1 MIEEIG
7 KMTITFNRKTY
18 GTLLAE
24 YQPKVITTEVENE
37 QAIALAQELEHRSDL
52 TSEEET
58 FLELLVALI
67 EKFENENYPIPQSNP
82 HVTLRYLM
90 QENNLKE
97 EDLINIFG
105 SKILF
110 IEVINGHRNINQ
122 IEAQS
127 LAKFFNVDV
136 ELFS

>member
-1 MIEEIG
+1 
-7 KMTITFNRKTY
+7 MTITFNRKTY

-67 EKFENENYPIPQSNP
+67 EKFENENYPIPQRNP
-82 HVTLRYLM
+82 HVTLRHLIE
-90 QENNLKE
+90 ENNIKE
-97 EDLINIFG
+97 EDLIDIFG
-105 SKILF
+105 SKILG
-110 IEVINGHRNINQ
+110 IEVINGRHNINQ